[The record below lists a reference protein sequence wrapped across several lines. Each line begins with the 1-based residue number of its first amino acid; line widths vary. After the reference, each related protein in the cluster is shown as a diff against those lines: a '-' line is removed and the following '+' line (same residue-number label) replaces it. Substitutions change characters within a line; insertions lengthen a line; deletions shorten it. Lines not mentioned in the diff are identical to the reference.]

1 MTFPQIMQSIS
12 DNNLTLV
19 ISKLDKGVKCEMSRT
34 KGDNILSIRF
44 KATHT
49 QFPLITTSIEEMIK
63 NLMEQ

>member
-19 ISKLDKGVKCEMSRT
+19 ISKLDKGIKCEMSRV
-34 KGDNILSIRF
+34 KGEEILSIRF
-44 KATHT
+44 KASPV
-49 QFPLITTSIEEMIK
+49 QFKYINSSIEEMIK